1 MKNLSLYSAAVWL
14 FMLLGWSA
22 QVSSADFDEGLI
34 AYYPFEGRDD
44 IIRDASR
51 SEIDGNMQSAVR
63 ENKGK
68 FGRGL
73 RFPDKDAQARIPANP
88 VLSVQNDFTAAAWVF
103 PSMLD
108 FAGENRVIFT
118 DQYNLDLLRGGGRLD
133 LFSGGGWQGTRTGPE
148 LELETWHHIAGTFES
163 KKQSGAYY
171 VNGKLIGRVATN
183 NATLDPK
190 VSPLRLG
197 FCCGLAGFVGVLD
210 EVRIYDRS
218 LDEKQIDALFE
229 FDPGAF
235 SVSPGNS
242 LATTWANVKTS
253 R

>member
-1 MKNLSLYSAAVWL
+1 MKNQSLCRFALWL
-14 FMLLGWSA
+14 IVLLGWCA
-22 QVSSADFDEGLI
+22 QAMSVDFDEGLI

-44 IIRDASR
+44 IIRDASG
-51 SEIDGNMQSAVR
+51 SELDGNIQIAVR

-73 RFPDKDAQARIPANP
+73 RFSDKDAQARIPASP
-88 VLSVQNDFTAAAWVF
+88 ILTVQKDFTAATWVF
-103 PSMLD
+103 PTKLD

-133 LFSGGGWQGTRTGPE
+133 LFSGGRWQGTRTGPE
-148 LELETWHHIAGTFES
+148 LEVETWNHVAGTFES
-163 KKQSGAYY
+163 KKQTGASY
-171 VNGKLIGRVATN
+171 VNGKLIGQVATDK
-183 NATLDPK
+183 ATLDPS

-197 FCCGLAGFVGVLD
+197 FCCGLAGFVGILD
-210 EVRIYDRS
+210 EVRFYDRS
-218 LDEKQIDALFE
+218 LDDKEIAALFE

-235 SVSPGNS
+235 YVSHGDS
-242 LATTWANVKTS
+242 LATAWAKVKIS